1 MYLLIMSFFQTQASG
16 ESRVSQAN
24 IGKELRRT
32 SSQIAGRQKSK
43 NRRKDMDELDPFLA
57 EPREKASLFF
67 EIPAM

>member
-16 ESRVSQAN
+16 EKVSLTN

-32 SSQIAGRQKSK
+32 KDQIAARQKSK
-43 NRRKDMDELDPFLA
+43 YRRKDMDALGPFLDEA
-57 EPREKASLFF
+57 REKVSLFF